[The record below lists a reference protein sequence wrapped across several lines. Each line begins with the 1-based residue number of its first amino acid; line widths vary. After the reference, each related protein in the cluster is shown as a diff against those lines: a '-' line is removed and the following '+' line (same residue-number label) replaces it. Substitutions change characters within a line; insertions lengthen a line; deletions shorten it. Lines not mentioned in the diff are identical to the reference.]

1 MLTPSRSGPLNSL
14 RRRVHRVRAGGESGI
29 SLMELVMAMT
39 LSVILGAITTVL
51 FVAVDS
57 STAASTDRAIDSA
70 KARNVL
76 QAWTSYL
83 QVSDGPTA
91 GSAVNRF
98 EWFSPTNIL
107 FYSGLFN
114 RSQGS
119 LTTTSAPTLIWL
131 RLSSAGQLVEEQ
143 FKPIP
148 TSFPASPTTCRILS
162 SGVTA
167 SKLFTPYS
175 STGGDLSSVNLGTAQ
190 TAGAGCVAI
199 PSSLPSQAQHP
210 DQTAAGNL
218 QTVFSVGIN
227 FTVTDSRGLHP
238 IPFSAVAQLPV
249 LAGSS

>member
-1 MLTPSRSGPLNSL
+1 MLTAL
-14 RRRVHRVRAGGESGI
+14 RRRVRQARTGGDAGI

-57 STAASTDRAIDSA
+57 STAASTDRAIDSG

-98 EWFSPTNIL
+98 EWFAPTNIM
-107 FYSGLFN
+107 FYSDLFN

-119 LTTTSAPTLIWL
+119 LATTSTPTLIWL

-143 FKPIP
+143 FKPVP

-167 SKLFTPYS
+167 SKLFTPYNS
-175 STGGDLSSVNLGTAQ
+175 SGSDISSVNLGAAQ
-190 TAGAGCVAI
+190 TAGAGCVSI

-218 QTVFSVGIN
+218 QSIFSVGIN
-227 FTVTDSRGLHP
+227 FTITDSRGKHP
-238 IPFSAVAQLPV
+238 IQFSAVAAVPV